1 MKMLNKLKYLTALCL
16 LFALLLSSCGGA
28 MPENTPPS
36 AQTPEVQTPSVEIPT
51 ANDPTPAETADPDET
66 KKNVYD
72 YFKNR
77 SLEYFTDCAV
87 ESYLSPALMEEHFDS
102 LENGKYVTMESVEEL
117 FGKPHYKI
125 QINAYYE
132 IIYYVYILSDSRVL
146 EIKFGG
152 FETVEKL
159 YTGDFDA
166 YIENVKQTWNP
177 QELEVRDPQTVYDAL
192 HEMLQLCNYMHYSDR
207 IDYPRYEDAF
217 KIDTRVPNIRITLE
231 DDIIPVLG
239 QPHFTYSSQECLPSG
254 VGFDEYHFY
263 ILDNGIVIMT
273 YGSSLAS
280 YLEKDDVDMRDMDS
294 ALSVID
300 LMCKRKAVDP
310 SQTYAMLYE
319 ELSTHQ
325 YIHITERKDY
335 PDKAAMDILRYGATK
350 EKIEELLGQ
359 PHFIQIEEQKKP
371 GDSILREYRFYI
383 LSDGRVYFT
392 RRNIDEPDY
401 SYTHCYNADAILK
414 AIDSY
419 LYY

>member
-239 QPHFTYSSQECLPSG
+239 QPHFLWLPFS
-254 VGFDEYHFY
+254 
-263 ILDNGIVIMT
+263 
-273 YGSSLAS
+273 
-280 YLEKDDVDMRDMDS
+280 
-294 ALSVID
+294 
-300 LMCKRKAVDP
+300 CK
-310 SQTYAMLYE
+310 
-319 ELSTHQ
+319 
-325 YIHITERKDY
+325 
-335 PDKAAMDILRYGATK
+335 K
-350 EKIEELLGQ
+350 EKKVPVTWWSL
-359 PHFIQIEEQKKP
+359 
-371 GDSILREYRFYI
+371 
-383 LSDGRVYFT
+383 
-392 RRNIDEPDY
+392 
-401 SYTHCYNADAILK
+401 
-414 AIDSY
+414 
-419 LYY
+419 